1 MDIISV
7 DGFSNSFK
15 PRHNFIKTATPK
27 RSSIFKRVRA
37 AKMNSTN
44 IISSG
49 GLFNSA
55 KPNKTAEFKAEQLR
69 RKAEQLRRN
78 AIDEELKTKIAQ
90 KKSILA
96 QTFANR
102 AAAGAKR
109 AQDLAKANADRII
122 NAYGPNSSIGK
133 HFARLQRERGL
144 R

>member
-7 DGFSNSFK
+7 DGFFNSFK

-78 AIDEELKTKIAQ
+78 AIAEELKTKISRQKETNYQNLFARAQ
-90 KKSILA
+90 
-96 QTFANR
+96 
-102 AAAGAKR
+102 AGAKR
-109 AQDLAKANADRII
+109 YGADSLSRK
-122 NAYGPNSSIGK
+122 G
-133 HFARLQRERGL
+133 FARIQRERAMGL